1 MRHYIITLLLTA
13 TAALAFQSCG
23 KKDQGEETE
32 RIFLSEMRSVNKLT
46 LAGMEISKMASIDD
60 PRLRDATNP
69 RQAANAMIAK
79 LKIGDRKAAYS
90 YSTYLRAYIDMSRL
104 GEDDV
109 KADAGN
115 KTIHI
120 TLPPVQTEFVGR
132 DIAIREE
139 HYRVTGL
146 RSQIDPQE
154 RATLKENMNTALKRE
169 VEGNPDFKA
178 ALVATAKNRAASYFE
193 QMAASNGYTAIVSF
207 TD

>member
-1 MRHYIITLLLTA
+1 MRHHIITLLLTA

-46 LAGMEISKMASIDD
+46 RAS
-60 PRLRDATNP
+60 TKP

>member
-1 MRHYIITLLLTA
+1 
-13 TAALAFQSCG
+13 
-23 KKDQGEETE
+23 
-32 RIFLSEMRSVNKLT
+32 
-46 LAGMEISKMASIDD
+46 
-60 PRLRDATNP
+60 
-69 RQAANAMIAK
+69 MIAK

-132 DIAIREE
+132 DMAIREE

-154 RATLKENMNTALKRE
+154 RATLKENMNTSLKRE